1 MPTPIGVPEPPL
13 GEDVVDLMLA
23 CHVRIRHFLG
33 VARAVGR
40 GEAASEADLRDA
52 CERTRRYFLEALPR
66 HVADENESVL
76 PRLRGRSASLDAAL
90 AAMHL
95 QHTDHAPVV
104 DALVRLLD
112 RVALDP
118 ASPARRASVS
128 RCAEALTVDLE
139 RHLAAEETHVF
150 PAMRA
155 LLSDAERT
163 QILTELRARR
173 RQDGRVQV
181 VTVPRRAPGEFG

>member
-1 MPTPIGVPEPPL
+1 MPTPI
-13 GEDVVDLMLA
+13 EDVVDLMLA
-23 CHVRIRHFLG
+23 CHARIRHFLG

-52 CERTRRYFLEALPR
+52 CERTRRYFVEALPR

-90 AAMHL
+90 AAMYL

-118 ASPARRASVS
+118 ASPESPAHRASLL
-128 RCAEALTVDLE
+128 RCAETLTADLE
-139 RHLAAEETHVF
+139 HHLAAEETLVF

-155 LLSDAERT
+155 LLSDAEKA
-163 QILTELRARR
+163 QILAELRARR
-173 RQDGRVQV
+173 Q
-181 VTVPRRAPGEFG
+181 A